1 MVGQLKFRNVFIMF
15 IDESDQN
22 RYEEVSWENN
32 KKYFIYIY
40 IDKFA
45 MYATCIGKLAMKS
58 KLSEKKILSNI
69 SVKWMQ

>member
-40 IDKFA
+40 WQICNVCHL
-45 MYATCIGKLAMKS
+45 Y
-58 KLSEKKILSNI
+58 
-69 SVKWMQ
+69 